1 VALASFVSDKN
12 ETTNPIYSKIFFIK
26 SLKKIQWSKIHIL
39 LIKQDEKRSE
49 NVV

>member
-1 VALASFVSDKN
+1 LTSLVSYKN
-12 ETTNPIYSKIFFIK
+12 ENKTPKYSTIFFIK

-39 LIKQDEKRSE
+39 LITQDEKRSE